1 MSSVKLYL
9 RKIELMETNNLN
21 YKGTDGVIVSV
32 RIPKTID
39 RLAEEKARE
48 ILSSKSSV
56 LRDCLVKSLTLA

>member
-1 MSSVKLYL
+1 
-9 RKIELMETNNLN
+9 METNNLN